1 MRGAQLGFTVT
12 AVLTAALLAACTG
25 NSTTAGSASPSATSS
40 ATTVNSSVPAPS
52 APITVAPSVVTV
64 PPATTAPATTAP
76 VSTSRVATTRVPT
89 SRVPTSRVATSRVA
103 TSPVT
108 TADTGKPTSSSTP
121 PQPTATRPTSS
132 SVKPAVAPV
141 KAVPPAGYAASP
153 TLGST
158 EVSPRTPITL
168 RAARGTLA
176 GVTLTNSEG
185 EAVKGKLSADRTSWT
200 LDEPL
205 GYGSSYTLN
214 GDAVNSAGKKVA
226 IEGTYDTIDPDGLI
240 GASIS
245 PGTGRTVGIAAPIMI
260 SLDTDINDM
269 VGRQNIERAITVTT
283 VPRTEGSFG
292 WVRHDNG
299 YGLDWRPKSYWQPG
313 TRVTVTANLY
323 GVSYGNGLWGQ
334 EDLTSQFTIGR
345 SEITKAD
352 VNSHRLKV
360 YRDGKLVFDF
370 PTSYG
375 LESDP
380 GRVTHS
386 GTYVVMSKEYL
397 HLMSNPKYKYFNF
410 KAYYAVRISNNG
422 TFIHANDD
430 TADVQG
436 KKNVTHGCANLTKT
450 NAKLFYDQTMYGDPV
465 EVTGSS
471 IKMSTSDGDVYDWGY
486 TWDDWQRLS
495 AQSTEY
501 QG

>member
-64 PPATTAPATTAP
+64 PPVTTAPATTAP
-76 VSTSRVATTRVPT
+76 VLTSRVAATRVPA
-89 SRVPTSRVATSRVA
+89 SRVATSRVA
-103 TSPVT
+103 TSPAT

-185 EAVKGKLSADRTSWT
+185 KAVKGNLSADRTSWT

-283 VPRTEGSFG
+283 VPET
-292 WVRHDNG
+292 
-299 YGLDWRPKSYWQPG
+299 
-313 TRVTVTANLY
+313 
-323 GVSYGNGLWGQ
+323 
-334 EDLTSQFTIGR
+334 
-345 SEITKAD
+345 
-352 VNSHRLKV
+352 
-360 YRDGKLVFDF
+360 
-370 PTSYG
+370 
-375 LESDP
+375 
-380 GRVTHS
+380 
-386 GTYVVMSKEYL
+386 
-397 HLMSNPKYKYFNF
+397 
-410 KAYYAVRISNNG
+410 
-422 TFIHANDD
+422 
-430 TADVQG
+430 
-436 KKNVTHGCANLTKT
+436 
-450 NAKLFYDQTMYGDPV
+450 
-465 EVTGSS
+465 
-471 IKMSTSDGDVYDWGY
+471 
-486 TWDDWQRLS
+486 
-495 AQSTEY
+495 
-501 QG
+501 